1 MNKLAGS
8 LATSALG
15 PISILFAVLSVACG
29 GGGGGSDNGG
39 DVLTALSNS
48 ANPATTAVD
57 RTPPDPETR
66 AVLGEVASAALGFA
80 TASSVLATEANDRAP
95 HGPLDLGETVFDN
108 APIVRLADDLR
119 DRIKVFSLASDSDVH
134 SSVIDVP
141 LFEWVYDE
149 DQERW
154 RVEYDDDLFNNFKIR
169 AKIFDLVDDGTVDEN
184 GDPVRVYVPTKHYGS
199 TTTERIVVDIDVDW
213 FPSLSQFAVDG
224 TFTFDGF
231 DTNDDLIFIN
241 GKADIEIWDT
251 FDGEISLTDFTI
263 DRGDLWDLRYPVD
276 GVLYMDLMGFA
287 EITATIEDEDRVELY
302 FEFFGIDT
310 LRFGVN
316 LDYLFPDEFAI
327 EL

>member
-1 MNKLAGS
+1 MNKLRGGFAISGV
-8 LATSALG
+8 G
-15 PISILFAVLSVACG
+15 SILILFTALSIGCG
-29 GGGGGSDNGG
+29 GGGGASDNGG
-39 DVLTALSNS
+39 EVLTTLSNPT
-48 ANPATTAVD
+48 APATTAVD

-80 TASSVLATEANDRAP
+80 TASSVMATEAKDQAP
-95 HGPLDLGETVFDN
+95 DSPLDLAETAVDN

-149 DQERW
+149 NDERW
-154 RVEYDDDLFNNFKIR
+154 RVEYDDDLFNKFKIR
-169 AKIFDLVDDGTVDEN
+169 AQLCDLVEDGTVDAN
-184 GDPVRVYVPTKHYGS
+184 GDPGLVCVPTKHYGS
-199 TTTERIVVDIDVDW
+199 TTTEKIVVDIDIDW
-213 FPSLSQFAVDG
+213 FPSLSQFSVDG
-224 TFTFDGF
+224 TFTFHGF
-231 DTNDDLIFIN
+231 DSNDDLIFVN

-251 FDGEISLTDFTI
+251 FDGEISLTNFTI
-263 DRGDLWDLRYPVD
+263 DRGDLWDLRYPID

-310 LRFGVN
+310 MRFGVN

>member
-1 MNKLAGS
+1 MDRLAGA
-8 LATSALG
+8 LATWGLG
-15 PISILFAVLSVACG
+15 PVILCAALAASCG
-29 GGGGGSDNGG
+29 GGGGGNSEGG
-39 DVLTALSNS
+39 GAVLSALHTPSTP
-48 ANPATTAVD
+48 ATATTAVD

-80 TASSVLATEANDRAP
+80 TASSVMASAANDRAP
-95 HGPLDLGETVFDN
+95 NGPLDLAATVVDD

-119 DRIKVFSLASDSDVH
+119 DRIKVFSLAGDRGVH
-134 SSVIDVP
+134 GSVIDVP

-149 DQERW
+149 PDERW
-154 RVEYDDDLFNNFKIR
+154 RVEFDDGLFNNVIIR
-169 AKIFDLVDDGTVDEN
+169 AQFFDLSPGGTT
-184 GDPVRVYVPTKHYGS
+184 YLPTKHYGS
-199 TTTERIVVDIDVDW
+199 TTTERIVVDINVDW
-213 FPSLSQFAVDG
+213 FPALSQFAVDG

-231 DTNDDLIFIN
+231 DTNDDLIFVN
-241 GKADIEIWDT
+241 GKADIEIWGA

-263 DRGDLWDLRYPVD
+263 DRGDLWDLRYPVA

-287 EITATIEDEDRVELY
+287 EITATIEDEERVEMQ